1 MMYNYESKI
10 AAVNQINIHYL
21 DFKNEHPPL
30 LLLHGLT
37 ANAFAFNG
45 LIQAGLADHFRVISI
60 DFRGRG
66 LSSKVAFHYSIREH
80 AADVMGLLD
89 HLGIDKIHV
98 CGHSFGGL
106 MASYLAYH
114 FPDRFERIVILD
126 AAPQMNPKAAEMLGP
141 ALSRIDTR
149 FASFETYL
157 ETIRQAPYLH
167 FWDTAMEAYYR
178 ADVATAADGS
188 VEPISN
194 LSDIIQIATHVSK
207 EPWDTYFTSI
217 THEVLLVVALDEYTM
232 EMPLLPDQKAREI
245 VSRMHHATLHEMHG
259 NHQTMLFGDH
269 ARELVEMI
277 CEHL

>member
-1 MMYNYESKI
+1 M
-10 AAVNQINIHYL
+10 A
-21 DFKNEHPPL
+21 
-30 LLLHGLT
+30 
-37 ANAFAFNG
+37 
-45 LIQAGLADHFRVISI
+45 
-60 DFRGRG
+60 
-66 LSSKVAFHYSIREH
+66 
-80 AADVMGLLD
+80 LLD

-114 FPDRFERIVILD
+114 HPERFERIVILD

-149 FASFETYL
+149 FTNFETYL

-167 FWDTAMEAYYR
+167 FWDPAMEAYYR

-207 EPWDTYFTSI
+207 VHWDTYFTGIS
-217 THEVLLVVALDEYTM
+217 HAVLLVVALDEYTLQ
-232 EMPLLPDQKAREI
+232 MPLLPDQKAREI
-245 VSRMHHATLHEMHG
+245 ISRMQHATLREMHG

-277 CEHL
+277 CAHL

>member
-21 DFKNEHPPL
+21 DFKNEHPSL

-167 FWDTAMEAYYR
+167 FWDPAMEAYYR

-245 VSRMHHATLHEMHG
+245 VSRMQHATLHEMHG